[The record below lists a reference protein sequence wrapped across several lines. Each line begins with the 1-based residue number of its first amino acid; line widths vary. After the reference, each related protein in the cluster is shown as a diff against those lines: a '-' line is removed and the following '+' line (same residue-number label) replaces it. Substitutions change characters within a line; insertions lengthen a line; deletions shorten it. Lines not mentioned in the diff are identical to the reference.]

1 MSLSPDRK
9 GRVTASRVGAIL
21 GLSPFAT
28 ADDVLRDMVRD
39 YHGAEPEFAGN
50 VATEWGNA
58 NEAQA
63 VEEYEFGSGILFE
76 CTGDNQKF
84 CTFGDWLGATPDG
97 IYTRDDGTADIL
109 EVKCPYGKR
118 KSDDFKSLS
127 DQPHYFAQIQ
137 IAMLC
142 ANAQSCHF
150 VQWSE
155 IGLASEIAEYSLD
168 WIDENL
174 PKLREFYDRYLSE
187 LDNPAHLEPK
197 RRAIE
202 TDLAAELLARYDAAK
217 QAAADAAQEQKY
229 ILAELVMLAGESDAE
244 ICGRKLTKVVREGS
258 ISYAKAIKDLAPDA
272 DLSQY
277 KGKTSEFWKLT

>member
-28 ADDVLRDMVRD
+28 ADDVLRDMVRE
-39 YHGAEPEFAGN
+39 YHGAEPEFTGN

-58 NEAQA
+58 NESQA
-63 VEEYEFGSGILFE
+63 VEEYEFESDISFAH
-76 CTGDNQKF
+76 TGDSQRF
-84 CTFGDWLGATPDG
+84 CAFGDWLGATPDG
-97 IYTRDDGTADIL
+97 IYTWRDGTADIL

-118 KSDDFKSLS
+118 KSDDFKSLA
-127 DQPHYFAQIQ
+127 DQPHYYAQMQ

-142 ANAQSCHF
+142 ANAQACHF

-155 IGLASEIAEYSLD
+155 IGLASEIVEYDHAWVDSH
-168 WIDENL
+168 L
-174 PKLREFYDRYLSE
+174 PKLREFYERYLSE

-202 TDLAAELLARYDAAK
+202 TNEAAELLARYDAAK
-217 QAAADAAQEQKY
+217 QAAADAAQEQKD
-229 ILAELVMLAGESDAE
+229 ILAKLVSLAGESDAE
-244 ICGRKLTKVVREGS
+244 ICGRKLTKVVREGN
-258 ISYAKAIKDLAPDA
+258 ISYAKAIKELAPDA
-272 DLSQY
+272 DLTQY
-277 KGKTSEFWKLT
+277 KGKASEFWKLT